1 MTRPTALV
9 TNDDG
14 VHSIF
19 FQLLLEALTP
29 HFRVVIAAPAQ
40 EQSWI
45 GRAFSRRRSVEAEEV
60 QFGEAKGWA
69 IDGTPTDCVNIALG
83 HLLPEKPDVVVSG
96 INIGYNTSMPLI
108 LSSGTLAGAI
118 EGAHWGIPAIAA
130 SQALP
135 AGEFREAARSGGKLP
150 EDGLRTVK
158 AGAKITAKLALEIAG
173 RCNSELHVHN
183 LNFPYPM
190 QEGTEVVETRP
201 ARVEARCLF
210 GTTHPNRFD
219 FEYNRPPEPQVDH
232 ATDRAVVR
240 QGLVSLSILNFS
252 ALA

>member
-1 MTRPTALV
+1 MTQPTALV

-19 FQLLLEALTP
+19 FQLLLEALEP
-29 HFRVVIAAPAQ
+29 HFRVIIAAPAE

-45 GRAFSRRRSVEAEEV
+45 GRAFSRRRSVHVEEV
-60 QFGEAKGWA
+60 EIGESRGWK
-69 IDGTPTDCVNIALG
+69 IGGTPTDCVNIALG
-83 HLLPEKPDVVVSG
+83 RLVDAKPDVVVSG

-118 EGAHWGIPAIAA
+118 EGAHWGLPAIAA

-135 AGEFREAARSGGKLP
+135 AGEFREAARSGGRLP
-150 EDGLRTVK
+150 DDGLMTVRN
-158 AGAKITAKLALEIAG
+158 GARLTAKLAREIAG
-173 RCNSELHVHN
+173 RDNSELQVHN
-183 LNFPYPM
+183 LNFPYPLK
-190 QEGTEVVETRP
+190 EGTEVVETRP
-201 ARVEARCLF
+201 ARVEASCLF
-210 GTTHPNRFD
+210 SATEGNRYD
-219 FEYNRPPEPQVDH
+219 FEYNRPPEPEVDH

-252 ALA
+252 MLA